1 MNKNEERNEAG
12 FNWPVVI
19 RNPNARASLDYYY
32 GPYDSVD
39 SMKSSVPNELW
50 VPGFTAAVQSE
61 DGTVEEWWVQGE
73 GAKAGFVKKH
83 ELVDGGMRFMGK
95 ADSLS
100 QLQAKESPSKGDVWQ
115 VAEQDGRHT
124 IYPLYVYDGTEWA
137 PLARNFTLTVKTPDG
152 TSKRYDGSEAVTVDL
167 SGVATRQDVADSK
180 AEAAK
185 TYATIESLDGLAT
198 WHDGYFDLLG
208 KHRGT
213 NQVYSRTPN
222 NTWLYTG
229 VTAGKDSIT
238 LDGGSITLN
247 GGSVTLDGGNTGLRL
262 TGNEVG
268 LARNGAYYRANPLV
282 LAVRLVDISG
292 PNTTGNTCTIGYL
305 YNPYKLDVTVSD
317 VDSTVG
323 YYKFTHNMYSKGLVT
338 KRKYNENGKQ
348 DDMFSYVVMGT
359 ARGSDSAKH
368 PLFVATMS
376 CHGDYFTFTTSD
388 DNTLNPFETCNI
400 MIFDF
405 SSL

>member
-100 QLQAKESPSKGDVWQ
+100 QLLAKESPSKGDVWQ
-115 VAEQDGRHT
+115 VTMLYGEKRH
-124 IYPLYVYDGTEWA
+124 YPLY
-137 PLARNFTLTVKTPDG
+137 F
-152 TSKRYDGSEAVTVDL
+152 YDGSGWVAFAQDYALTVNLPNGKSKTYDGSKSVTVDL
-167 SGVATRQDVADSK
+167 SGVATRDDVNTAV
-180 AEAAK
+180 AGLGK

-198 WHDGYFDLLG
+198 WHDGNYDLLG
-208 KHRGT
+208 KHRID
-213 NQVYSRTPN
+213 NQVCSRTPEGK
-222 NTWLYTG
+222 WLYTG
-229 VTAGKDSIT
+229 VTAGTNLIALS
-238 LDGGSITLN
+238 GG
-247 GGSVTLDGGNTGLRL
+247 GVWLRL
-262 TGNEVG
+262 AENEVG
-268 LARNGAYYRANPLV
+268 MARNGGAFYRANPLV
-282 LAVRLVDISG
+282 LAVRLVDIYG
-292 PNTTGNTCTIGYL
+292 TNTTGNTCTIGYL

-317 VDSTVG
+317 VDSSAG

-338 KRKYNENGKQ
+338 KRNYNKNGKQ

-359 ARGSDSAKH
+359 AYGYDSAKH

-388 DNTLNPFETCNI
+388 DSTMNSFVMCNI